1 MLSSSNLQLSLFLMS
16 TKSYLKFRTIRKKVG
31 GFWKASIRDT
41 PTKVGG
47 FGKAPI
53 RDTLPWVLESPYQ
66 RYPQKWVG
74 FGKPLYMYNHNRP
87 RPPRSLSSSPVGWSY
102 PRCPSCQLSCR
113 RCRSSCDAS
122 SWCSPAPC
130 SSGPGRCREN
140 VVSVRAVILVLESIL
155 IIGS

>member
-74 FGKPLYMYNHNRP
+74 FGKPLICITTTGPAHLVPYLLPQSDGLILDVPHA
-87 RPPRSLSSSPVGWSY
+87 SFLVGDVGVLAMLLHGVH
-102 PRCPSCQLSCR
+102 QLLVHL
-113 RCRSSCDAS
+113 
-122 SWCSPAPC
+122 
-130 SSGPGRCREN
+130 GQ
-140 VVSVRAVILVLESIL
+140 VAV
-155 IIGS
+155 GKM